1 MNGKDT
7 KHVILKSLLGEHIL
21 LEASLKFGVVFLR
34 VWFIRQFKGVLPV
47 LFGHAKIA
55 NGHQQKARIAA
66 DLFGLSGILIRVTPR
81 TMGGRRWGQTHKTG
95 NDDGCDL
102 SVLLNDDGTRS
113 LFWSI

>member
-1 MNGKDT
+1 M
-7 KHVILKSLLGEHIL
+7 SLLGEHIL
-21 LEASLKFGVVFLR
+21 LEAALKFGVVFLR
-34 VWFIRQFKGVLPV
+34 VRFIRQFKGVLRPV

-55 NGHQQKARIAA
+55 NGSQQKARIAA

-81 TMGGRRWGQTHKTG
+81 TMGGRRWGQTH